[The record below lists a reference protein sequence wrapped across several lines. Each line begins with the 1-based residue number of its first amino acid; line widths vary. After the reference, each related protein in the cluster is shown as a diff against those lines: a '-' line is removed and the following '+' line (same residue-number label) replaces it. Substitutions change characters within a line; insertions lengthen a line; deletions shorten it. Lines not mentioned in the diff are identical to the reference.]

1 MGNADPAKRRV
12 RSTHEKKNE
21 KLLQFDLTNIETS
34 SNQETQDVFK
44 TQG

>member
-1 MGNADPAKRRV
+1 MGNGDPSKRRV
-12 RSTHEKKNE
+12 RSTHEKKIE
-21 KLLQFDLTNIETS
+21 KLLQIDLTNIKTS